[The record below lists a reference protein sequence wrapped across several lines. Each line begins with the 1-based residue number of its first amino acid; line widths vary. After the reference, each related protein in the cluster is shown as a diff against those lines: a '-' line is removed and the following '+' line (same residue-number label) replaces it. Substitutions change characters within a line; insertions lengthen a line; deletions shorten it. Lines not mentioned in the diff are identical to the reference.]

1 MAEFKSP
8 AEESATN
15 ILEGV
20 QILQK
25 YNPKATL
32 VALDKAVYCDG
43 PSPDDEGED
52 DEEEA
57 DDEESNEGKKF
68 TSAIVE
74 QLEDLGWEWDEEQ
87 SAWGYYTGHG

>member
-25 YNPKATL
+25 YNPQATL

-43 PSPDDEGED
+43 PSPDDD
-52 DEEEA
+52 DDGRKA
-57 DDEESNEGKKF
+57 KRRSLPPL
-68 TSAIVE
+68 S
-74 QLEDLGWEWDEEQ
+74 
-87 SAWGYYTGHG
+87 

>member
-25 YNPKATL
+25 YNSKATL

-43 PSPDDEGED
+43 PSPDDDGDDDED
-52 DEEEA
+52 TDEEE
-57 DDEESNEGKKF
+57 SEGKAM
-68 TSAIVE
+68 TSAVVE

>member
-25 YNPKATL
+25 FNSKATL
-32 VALDKAVYCDG
+32 VALDKSVYCDG
-43 PSPDDEGED
+43 PSPEEE
-52 DEEEA
+52 DEEDET
-57 DDEESNEGKKF
+57 DDEESSEGEKF
-68 TSAIVE
+68 TAAVVE

-87 SAWGYYTGHG
+87 GAWGYYTGHG